1 MPLSESC
8 MEPGA
13 PRVSVKP
20 KRVSRM
26 GYKSEEGHPGFAP
39 MQGQSVLDRRR
50 RVTGPNCWSV
60 SPSESPAPHSRGG
73 SPLILVRLS
82 GSLNSLLTNLLS
94 PHVPWT
100 LPRPS
105 QPPVFINT
113 LCIPEHIVSSYR
125 ECFCRVQSGL
135 PSNSVNAEPN
145 SVSKH
150 SVSVYYQ

>member
-50 RVTGPNCWSV
+50 RVTGPSCWSV

-82 GSLNSLLTNLLS
+82 EPRNSRLTIYLS
-94 PHVPWT
+94 SHVPWT

-105 QPPVFINT
+105 QPPVFVNT
-113 LCIPEHIVSSYR
+113 LFVSSHR
-125 ECFCRVQSGL
+125 ECLCRVQSDR
-135 PSNSVNAEPN
+135 PPNSVNAEPN
-145 SVSKH
+145 SVSQH
-150 SVSVYYQ
+150 SVFIPHK